1 MCIRDRLTITNIG
14 DRNLEIRGTGKITVG
29 IPCDRCLEEVSTE
42 IPLGDSSS
50 RARVC
55 EVEERGELC
64 VPSVPMA
71 GAASC

>member
-1 MCIRDRLTITNIG
+1 MPDA
-14 DRNLEIRGTGKITVG
+14 
-29 IPCDRCLEEVSTE
+29 
-42 IPLGDSSS
+42 DSSS

-71 GAASC
+71 GAASKLGQMKGSSQMHVVTAGL

>member
-1 MCIRDRLTITNIG
+1 MGNG
-14 DRNLEIRGTGKITVG
+14 DSGSM
-29 IPCDRCLEEVSTE
+29 PDA
-42 IPLGDSSS
+42 DSSS